1 MVEEIWL
8 IRHGETAWSATGQ
21 HTGRTDLPLTPR
33 GVEEALE
40 VRARLQGVE
49 FDAVICSPLV
59 RAVETCRIAG
69 LLDRAEIVA
78 EAMEWDYGDLNG
90 RTRAEVRAEMPG
102 WVIWEGPVPNGETL
116 EEVAARA
123 EFVLRKI
130 RRAGR
135 RVAVFAHGHFL
146 RILTARWL
154 GLPPASAKH
163 FALATARVSVLGYDY
178 GIPAIV
184 RWNS

>member
-8 IRHGETAWSATGQ
+8 IRHGETAWSAAGQ

-33 GVEEALE
+33 GAEEAEE
-40 VRARLQGVE
+40 VRARLAGVE
-49 FDAVICSPLV
+49 FDAVICSPLR
-59 RAVETCRIAG
+59 RAVETCEIAG
-69 LLDRAEIVA
+69 LLGRAEIVPQ
-78 EAMEWDYGDLNG
+78 AMEWDYGDLNG
-90 RTRAEVRAEMPG
+90 RTRGEICAQMPG
-102 WVIWEGPVPNGETL
+102 WVIWDGTVPNGETL

-123 EFVLRKI
+123 GFVLEKI

-154 GLPPASAKH
+154 ALPPASAKH
-163 FALATARVSVLGYDY
+163 FALPTARVAVLGYDC
-178 GIPAIV
+178 GIPAIL
-184 RWNS
+184 RWNC